1 MRVDRSTPEERERVC
16 VCVCVRARARMSV
29 CVVGGMEGSWV
40 IASTAVSSSGTDG
53 RIAVMI

>member
-1 MRVDRSTPEERERVC
+1 MRVDRSTPEERES